1 MDKTISVVSAQLTL
15 QKGGGGGCFPKIP
28 IMRHY
33 QGVTQTFW
41 EDYVLKNDGKNN
53 LSKSSLSQH
62 VMWFPNT
69 AGIHGTLYRA

>member
-1 MDKTISVVSAQLTL
+1 MDKTTSVVSTPLTL
-15 QKGGGGGCFPKIP
+15 QKGRGGGGARFPKIP

-41 EDYVLKNDGKNN
+41 EDDVLKNDGKNN

-62 VMWFPNT
+62 VM
-69 AGIHGTLYRA
+69 